1 MLHEALRL
9 DKSEKVERFQKIL
22 SHKSSLQ
29 DWLREL
35 GTKGEEWISKE
46 DLVDKLV
53 QSGVPQESAL
63 LFFSHLDD
71 YRSSRL
77 HVPRIMDELENE
89 TIRKDIPSSVT
100 RLSACVMLPSILDV
114 FLQGES
120 LLDSQREQARMLNTY
135 VKNCSAPSQEFTN
148 KDLNFFF
155 SLSQSRQQLLRS
167 HFEKFGKSSFEAD
180 TSDDSVSGFEAY
192 QKVHKPFSSVV
203 VSSNASKADQLF
215 DGNNTTYWQ
224 SSGTQGGHYIRLFIL
239 PQVFIEQL
247 SITVSS
253 SDNSY
258 MPRVVDVMGGP
269 TESSLHRLVHRS
281 IFKRSSRC
289 QTEVLMNS
297 TSNYYK
303 VIQVTTNQMSALVM
317 CLCTVNPAYP
327 VLSGKHLGYFS
338 TRKAAKLCLF
348 ANSLVYRLI
357 LKNARRTGATRRCA
371 ASAYRDTDPTRCI
384 PSQNRR
390 PPTPGC
396 CAFSLQQ
403 QPFPWRRILALGTF

>member
-1 MLHEALRL
+1 MGNIESTSSQQDSASHALSSLPDSPDLIPGDDSFNLSILFNPLLLHEALRL

-46 DLVDKLV
+46 DLVDKLI

-63 LFFSHLDD
+63 QFFSHLDD
-71 YRSSRL
+71 YRSGRL
-77 HVPRIMDELENE
+77 HVPRVMGELDNE
-89 TIRKDIPSSVT
+89 TIRKDIPCSVA

-114 FLQGES
+114 FLQGDA

-135 VKNCSAPSQEFTN
+135 VKNCCAPTQVLASE
-148 KDLNFFF
+148 DLTFFF

-167 HFEKFGKSSFEAD
+167 HFEKFGKSAFEAD
-180 TSDDSVSGFEAY
+180 SSEESASGFEGY
-192 QKVHKPFSSVV
+192 QKVHKPYSSVV

-215 DGNNTTYWQ
+215 DDNSSTYWQ
-224 SSGTQGGHYIRLFIL
+224 SSGTQGGHYIRIFML

-247 SITVSS
+247 SITVSA

-269 TESSLHRLVHRS
+269 TEGSLHRVVHRT

-289 QTEVLMNS
+289 QTEVLMNC

-303 VIQVTTNQMSALVM
+303 VIQVTAYLHFLKCRQ
-317 CLCTVNPAYP
+317 TVC
-327 VLSGKHLGYFS
+327 S
-338 TRKAAKLCLF
+338 
-348 ANSLVYRLI
+348 
-357 LKNARRTGATRRCA
+357 
-371 ASAYRDTDPTRCI
+371 
-384 PSQNRR
+384 
-390 PPTPGC
+390 
-396 CAFSLQQ
+396 
-403 QPFPWRRILALGTF
+403 